1 MNNIEKYTDVCQSF
15 VVVDQWDDREPV
27 PACEGN
33 PMQLNCGGCKVF
45 KEKGCCPHVL
55 AINHMMKYFNLKHQL
70 KKLPVRKYAHT
81 KGKYANNRK
90 LKKALEREEYP
101 PTESSDEEMEAEHQQ
116 LLGGEEGEEEAEP
129 QQVEP
134 QQVLGGEEACSS
146 PLWSGAED

>member
-1 MNNIEKYTDVCQSF
+1 MKYAGEFGHGMNDIDAYADICSSF

-33 PMQLNCGGCKVF
+33 PMELNCGGCKVF

-55 AINHMMKYFNLKHQL
+55 AINHMQKNFNLKHQL

-81 KGKYANNRK
+81 KGKYANNRR

-101 PTESSDEEMEAEHQQ
+101 PTESSDEEMEEEHQQ
-116 LLGGEEGEEEAEP
+116 LLGGEEEEE
-129 QQVEP
+129 
-134 QQVLGGEEACSS
+134 EEDGDSS
-146 PLWSGAED
+146 PPPDDDSD